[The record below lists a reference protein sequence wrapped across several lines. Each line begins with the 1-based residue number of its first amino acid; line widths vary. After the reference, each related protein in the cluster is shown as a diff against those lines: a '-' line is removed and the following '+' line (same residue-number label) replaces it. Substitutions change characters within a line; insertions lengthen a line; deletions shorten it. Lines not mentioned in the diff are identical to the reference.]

1 MIGLAKDG
9 GIDMHKLQKVKSFG
23 GHFKSLL
30 KRNVLW
36 GVAAAGMF
44 FGGASPSFA
53 AMLELSSNA
62 TWTDLSP
69 LEGYDGVKIAA
80 GRELTLAPA
89 AGTTMCFDKVIAG
102 AGGIL
107 KDGAGDLELRGA
119 NTFEGVCVI
128 AGTGN
133 VYAYS
138 DSAFGSPVG

>member
-62 TWTDLSP
+62 TWKDLSP
-69 LEGYDGVKIAA
+69 LEGYDGVNIAA

-102 AGGIL
+102 CNEIFMQSQRVLAA
-107 KDGAGDLELRGA
+107 KDAKAHAAQSTCLRSL
-119 NTFEGVCVI
+119 TR
-128 AGTGN
+128 
-133 VYAYS
+133 
-138 DSAFGSPVG
+138 